1 MNDLMVVLALLTGV
15 VLGVVFF
22 GGLWWTVRRGVAS
35 AHPARWFV
43 LSLLVRVAIVLGGI
57 YLVTDGQWQRLLAC
71 MLGFWLARVVVLRL
85 TRDVALDRADEREV
99 ADAP

>member
-1 MNDLMVVLALLTGV
+1 MNDLMVVVALLTGA

-22 GGLWWTVRRGVAS
+22 GGLWWTVRRGLAS
-35 AHPARWFV
+35 ANPARWFV
-43 LSLLVRVAIVLGGI
+43 LSLLVRVAVVLGGI
-57 YLVTDGQWQRLLAC
+57 YLVTDGLWQRLLAC
-71 MLGFWLARVVVLRL
+71 MLGFWLARVVVMRL